1 MLTKRTFST
10 YNTGIRSS
18 MKSTGISDFRKLTTT
33 ALLFSCGLGL
43 ADELVVEL
51 GNRPITIETT
61 GTIVS
66 TETTH
71 IGTPPSTSWSQTI
84 SFLVAEGKK
93 VKKGE
98 LLVKFSSSRQEE
110 RVKDYSDDLKIH
122 KGELESLIQQQAQ
135 EVEQEKLDLAEA
147 ESIADKARRKTELP
161 ADIIPSTEYERLVEE
176 RRVAEIIVEELKNRK
191 IAADRAR
198 VAKRK
203 AFEISIKRLQ
213 SRVTGAQE
221 ILERLTVHSPRDAV
235 AIVGTDY
242 QMEKLDVNSRAH
254 PGLVV
259 VYLIDESKLAVKAN
273 VPENLAT
280 KLKLNQQV
288 RIVADNVG
296 GADLAGVID
305 SIGNTV
311 RRESRFSQSII
322 RDFWVKFETTPPE
335 NLKVGMAVKVTV
347 QVDEERDAIAVPP
360 EALVYRV
367 DTPGAIVN
375 GNWRELVL
383 GDRSNGMF
391 IVRDGLTPGDKV
403 QL

>member
-1 MLTKRTFST
+1 
-10 YNTGIRSS
+10 
-18 MKSTGISDFRKLTTT
+18 MKSTGISVFRKLTTT
-33 ALLFSCGLGL
+33 ALLFSCGLSL

-161 ADIIPSTEYERLVEE
+161 ADIIPSTEYARLVEE
-176 RRVAEIIVEELKNRK
+176 RRVAEIIVEELKKRK
-191 IAADRAR
+191 LAADRAR

-203 AFEISIKRLQ
+203 AFEISIRRLE

-221 ILERLTVHSPRDAV
+221 ILDRLTVHSPRDAV
-235 AIVGTDY
+235 AIIGTDY

-259 VYLIDESKLAVKAN
+259 VYLIDESKLAVKAH

-322 RDFWVKFETTPPE
+322 RDFWVRFETTPPE
-335 NLKVGMAVKVTV
+335 DLKVGMAVKVTV
-347 QVDEERDAIAVPP
+347 QVDEERDAIVVPP

-375 GNWRELVL
+375 GSWRELVL

-391 IVRDGLTPGDKV
+391 IVRDGLTPGDRL

>member
-1 MLTKRTFST
+1 
-10 YNTGIRSS
+10 

-110 RVKDYSDDLKIH
+110 RVKDYSDDLKIQ

-161 ADIIPSTEYERLVEE
+161 ADIIPSTEYARLVEE
-176 RRVAEIIVEELKNRK
+176 RRVAEIIVEELKKRK
-191 IAADRAR
+191 LAADRAR

-203 AFEISIKRLQ
+203 AFEISIRRLE

-221 ILERLTVHSPRDAV
+221 ILDRLTVHSPRDAV
-235 AIVGTDY
+235 AIIGTDY

-259 VYLIDESKLAVKAN
+259 VYLIDESKLAVKAH

-280 KLKLNQQV
+280 KLKLDQKV

-335 NLKVGMAVKVTV
+335 DLKVGMAVKVTV
-347 QVDEERDAIAVPP
+347 QVDEERDAIVVPP

-375 GNWRELVL
+375 GSWRELVL

-391 IVRDGLTPGDKV
+391 IVRDGLTPGDRL